1 MFPQTR
7 IKLLIHLKPKQ
18 WLSIRCKCK
27 KAWPQRKRRRR
38 PSTEALSRKPS
49 SRAPERRQGG
59 RRSAELL
66 SLLPE
71 LERQAKELA
80 IRDRAAHVA
89 GLCKFDDTFIH
100 KLVAI
105 TIVFFDVHRKEALPK
120 KIVEIVSEDVED
132 LADEFVS
139 RFHGS
144 LISESMP
151 PLNESLDKKV
161 ISTKLLRSVSCSAVN
176 CTP

>member
-1 MFPQTR
+1 M
-7 IKLLIHLKPKQ
+7 
-18 WLSIRCKCK
+18 
-27 KAWPQRKRRRR
+27 
-38 PSTEALSRKPS
+38 
-49 SRAPERRQGG
+49 
-59 RRSAELL
+59 
-66 SLLPE
+66 
-71 LERQAKELA
+71 
-80 IRDRAAHVA
+80 A

-139 RFHGS
+139 RFGS